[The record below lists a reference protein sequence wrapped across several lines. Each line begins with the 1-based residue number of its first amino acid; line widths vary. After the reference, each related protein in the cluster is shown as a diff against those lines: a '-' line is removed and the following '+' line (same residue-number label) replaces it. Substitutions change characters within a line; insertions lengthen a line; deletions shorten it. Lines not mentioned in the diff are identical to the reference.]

1 MLTDDPRDALQAH
14 DPERGR
20 IVPVVGDDRLQ
31 ETRPDP
37 PSGPIARAVKPLPAS
52 TARLLQLSSWRAAS
66 RWSLLAL
73 ISPGTIL
80 GRDLVV
86 QRILS
91 FRRDLTYDPELVVW
105 QNLGF
110 LLFGLTCAI
119 VGVTRTYR
127 NSFAWIVL
135 YLNLA
140 ALLLSTC
147 LMGLTMRAY

>member
-1 MLTDDPRDALQAH
+1 MLTDDPQDAVQAH
-14 DPERGR
+14 DPEGGR

-31 ETRPDP
+31 ETCPEP
-37 PSGPIARAVKPLPAS
+37 QGEPVTKAVEPLPAS
-52 TARLLQLSSWRAAS
+52 TARRIRLSSWRAAS
-66 RWSLLAL
+66 RWSLLGL

-86 QRILS
+86 QSILS
-91 FRRDLTYDPELVVW
+91 FRSDLTYDPELVGW

-110 LLFGLTCAI
+110 LLFGMTCAI
-119 VGVTRTYR
+119 VGVNRTYR
-127 NSFAWIVL
+127 NGFAWIVL